1 MLIGLT
7 GQIGA
12 GKSTAAR
19 IFAQLGAVVVD
30 ADMIGRQVV
39 EQSPTLLKKLSKRF
53 GRVVLLPSGKLN
65 RRALAE
71 VAFASPKST
80 RALNSLVH
88 PYLLK
93 ELRRQVKRHSKHRKV
108 VIIDAALLLNWW
120 LDREV
125 DRTIVISAPLAIR
138 IKRMSARGLSRAE
151 VIARQKSQ
159 PAVATFR
166 SRADFVISNS
176 GTSAELRQ
184 RLKKLWQALQKSDC

>member
-19 IFAQLGAVVVD
+19 MFAQFGAVVVD

-39 EQSPTLLKKLSKRF
+39 EQSPALLKKLVKSY
-53 GRVVLLPSGKLN
+53 GQEILTPSGKLN
-65 RRALAE
+65 RKALAN
-71 VAFASPKST
+71 VAFASAKST

-93 ELRRQVKRHSKHRKV
+93 ELHRQVKLHSKHRKV
-108 VIIDAALLLNWW
+108 VIIDAALLLDWR

-125 DRTIVISAPLAIR
+125 DGTIVITAPLALRIR
-138 IKRMSARGLSRAE
+138 RMSARGLSRAE

-159 PAVATFR
+159 PTLAAFR

-176 GTSAELRQ
+176 GTEAELRR
-184 RLKKLWQALQKSDC
+184 RLKKLWQTLQKSDR

>member
-19 IFAQLGAVVVD
+19 IFAQFGAAVVD
-30 ADMIGRQVV
+30 ADMIGRKVV
-39 EQSPTLLKKLSKRF
+39 EQSPTLLKKLVKRF
-53 GRVVLLPSGKLN
+53 GQGILSSPGKLN
-65 RRALAE
+65 RKALAK
-71 VAFASPKST
+71 VAFASPNST

-93 ELRRQVKRHSKHRKV
+93 ELHRQVKQHSKRRKV
-108 VIIDAALLLNWW
+108 VIIDAALLLDWR

-125 DRTIVISAPLAIR
+125 DWTIVITAPLALR
-138 IKRMSARGLSRAE
+138 TKRMSARGLSRAE

-159 PAVATFR
+159 PSVATFR
-166 SRADFVISNS
+166 SRADFVVSNS
-176 GTSAELRQ
+176 GSSAELRR
-184 RLKKLWQALQKSDC
+184 RLKKLWQTLQKSDR

>member
-12 GKSTAAR
+12 GKSTAAK
-19 IFAQLGAVVVD
+19 ILAQFGAAIVD

-39 EQSPTLLKKLSKRF
+39 EHSPTLLRKLVKRF
-53 GRVVLLPSGKLN
+53 GKGILSPTGRLN
-65 RRALAE
+65 RKALAKI
-71 VAFASPKST
+71 AFASPRST
-80 RALNSLVH
+80 RALNALVH
-88 PYLLK
+88 PYLLR
-93 ELRRQVKRHSKHRKV
+93 ELYRQVKLHSKRRKA
-108 VIIDAALLLNWW
+108 VIIDAALLLNWR

-125 DRTIVISAPLAIR
+125 DPTIVITAPLAIR

-159 PAVATFR
+159 PTVAELR

-184 RLKKLWQALQKSDC
+184 KLTKLWRILQKSDC